1 MRGEKG
7 KDFMDAMSCL
17 DQGRERKKNSIVI
30 MYGNGR
36 KAAGEKEKYFLDEVR
51 SVRRVHSTITRVRQV
66 KQISY
71 TPFLAWAR

>member
-1 MRGEKG
+1 MAMGERQQ
-7 KDFMDAMSCL
+7 A
-17 DQGRERKKNSIVI
+17 R
-30 MYGNGR
+30 
-36 KAAGEKEKYFLDEVR
+36 EKYFLDEVR